1 MAQRKMLAG
10 VAFAG
15 MLLAGCERTT
25 PLDQTQIAGA
35 LGQAV
40 FATDHAVID
49 RRVAANPQRN
59 AYFGDLHVHTTY
71 SFDAYA
77 FGTLATPY
85 DAYRFAQGEAI
96 KHPSGYDMQLSEPL
110 DFYGVTDHA
119 MFMGVAPVAAD
130 TDSDLSKYPFT
141 EVIHD
146 LNVPDNMDRWSLP
159 DRLGSFT
166 KLLAGLV
173 PGIIGGDIEAEETLA
188 ITRRA
193 WADTVRAADMFND
206 PGRFTTFVAY
216 EYTTGSDD
224 RGNLHRNVVFESSDL
239 VPEVP
244 FSRLHSNNPEDLWRW
259 MDTLRDAGVESMAI
273 PHNSNGSNGQMFKL
287 VDFAG
292 MPIDNDY
299 AVQRIRNEP
308 LVEITQIKGTSET
321 HPSLSTTDE
330 WANFELMEF
339 RVATTLP
346 SEPEGSYVRNALRR
360 GLALEAQGVT
370 NPYAFGVIGSSDTH
384 TGAAQNDESQFSSKL
399 GVLSSDAQLR
409 GSVPFGP
416 AEGWLFNTLAP
427 QAMTEVD
434 GETYVGGAQ
443 PTFGASGLAGV
454 WAEENTRQAIYAA
467 LRRKETFATSGPR
480 MRLRFF
486 AGYGF
491 PSDLLDS
498 TDGVAQAYATGVTMG
513 ADLTPPS
520 DANASATVAAPQ
532 FAMWAQADANSAPL
546 QRLQIIKGWI
556 DASGETHE
564 EVIDVACAGGV
575 AVDPATNRCPDNG
588 ASVDLGDCSIS
599 ANTGDAQLRTV
610 WTDPNFKASQRAF
623 YYTRV
628 LENPTCRW
636 STWDAIRAGTALRS
650 DLAATLQE
658 RAWSSPIQYV
668 P

>member
-1 MAQRKMLAG
+1 MTQRKILVG
-10 VAFAG
+10 VALAG

-25 PLDQTQIAGA
+25 PVDQTQIAGA

-40 FATDHAVID
+40 FATDHTIID
-49 RRVAANPQRN
+49 RRVAANPLRN

-85 DAYRFAQGEAI
+85 DAYRFAKGEAI

-130 TDSDLSKYPFT
+130 TGSDLSKYPFT

-146 LNVPDNMDRWSLP
+146 LNMPDNMDRWSLP

-287 VDFAG
+287 VDFSGA
-292 MPIDNDY
+292 PIDNDY

-308 LVEITQIKGTSET
+308 LVEITQIKVLTGGVKT
-321 HPSLSTTDE
+321 HRMIHRLTFIKGQIAVAAIHRAAGGIHQIANTMMSTALKDVTK
-330 WANFELMEF
+330 ANEIALDVGRRILN
-339 RVATTLP
+339 RVAHASL
-346 SEPEGSYVRNALRR
+346 GCQIHHHLR
-360 GLALEAQGVT
+360 L
-370 NPYAFGVIGSSDTH
+370 
-384 TGAAQNDESQFSSKL
+384 FS
-399 GVLSSDAQLR
+399 
-409 GSVPFGP
+409 
-416 AEGWLFNTLAP
+416 
-427 QAMTEVD
+427 
-434 GETYVGGAQ
+434 
-443 PTFGASGLAGV
+443 
-454 WAEENTRQAIYAA
+454 
-467 LRRKETFATSGPR
+467 
-480 MRLRFF
+480 
-486 AGYGF
+486 
-491 PSDLLDS
+491 
-498 TDGVAQAYATGVTMG
+498 
-513 ADLTPPS
+513 
-520 DANASATVAAPQ
+520 
-532 FAMWAQADANSAPL
+532 
-546 QRLQIIKGWI
+546 
-556 DASGETHE
+556 
-564 EVIDVACAGGV
+564 
-575 AVDPATNRCPDNG
+575 
-588 ASVDLGDCSIS
+588 
-599 ANTGDAQLRTV
+599 
-610 WTDPNFKASQRAF
+610 
-623 YYTRV
+623 
-628 LENPTCRW
+628 
-636 STWDAIRAGTALRS
+636 
-650 DLAATLQE
+650 
-658 RAWSSPIQYV
+658 
-668 P
+668 